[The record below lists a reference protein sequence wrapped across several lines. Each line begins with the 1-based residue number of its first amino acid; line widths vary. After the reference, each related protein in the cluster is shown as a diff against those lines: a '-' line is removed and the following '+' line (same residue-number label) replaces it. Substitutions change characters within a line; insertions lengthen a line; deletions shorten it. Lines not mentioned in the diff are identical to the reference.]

1 MDSILDFPDL
11 TLGTASVG
19 RGIHD
24 NSVIMVST
32 ADFPLHKFYA
42 VINQPA
48 DGFIGQTGGNGV
60 FLGSVDHALGGVH
73 MGDAGSGCRG
83 GQSGAACIGKKI

>member
-32 ADFPLHKFYA
+32 ADFPLHNFTQSSTSQRY
-42 VINQPA
+42 
-48 DGFIGQTGGNGV
+48 GFIGQTGGNGV
-60 FLGSVDHALGGVH
+60 FLGPVDHALGGVH